1 MKRLTRFPRAEMN
14 AARTCVLG
22 VPLGAQNI
30 HSAGTWTIV
39 RESMHGQNAKQHG
52 FALCSCLWSHTYP
65 CVLYVLEVENILMCD
80 KMNREIFVLLAGIAK
95 FQTRYLHK
103 LCKDSRGSSSMFV
116 PFPLSAHKQ

>member
-1 MKRLTRFPRAEMN
+1 MQHVCARCAPR
-14 AARTCVLG
+14 RTEHPQCRHMD
-22 VPLGAQNI
+22 N
-30 HSAGTWTIV
+30 V

-52 FALCSCLWSHTYP
+52 FALCSCLWLHTNP

-80 KMNREIFVLLAGIAK
+80 KMNREMFVLLARIAK
-95 FQTRYLHK
+95 LQTRYLHK